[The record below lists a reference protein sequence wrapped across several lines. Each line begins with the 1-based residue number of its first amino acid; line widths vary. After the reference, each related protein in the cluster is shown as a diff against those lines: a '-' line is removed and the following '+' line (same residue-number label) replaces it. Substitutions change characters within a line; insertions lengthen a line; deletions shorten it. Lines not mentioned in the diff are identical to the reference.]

1 MKGCGQFLAD
11 ATNNYA
17 RCKSQ
22 TIHGNRCTDR
32 THPDYKKHCR
42 LNSWIDTTPG
52 DIKVFI
58 AHILVMGLV
67 KKADLEKYWNTNSK
81 TRILFFGEIHVSQLF
96 PIHTVEFSCQ

>member
-1 MKGCGQFLAD
+1 MKKVKVNKDKTNKSLRFGTAHLTILAD

-22 TIHGNRCTDR
+22 TIHGNRCTDP

-42 LNSWIDTTPG
+42 LNSWIDNTPG

-67 KKADLEKYWNTNSK
+67 KKADLEKYWK
-81 TRILFFGEIHVSQLF
+81 YEQ
-96 PIHTVEFSCQ
+96 